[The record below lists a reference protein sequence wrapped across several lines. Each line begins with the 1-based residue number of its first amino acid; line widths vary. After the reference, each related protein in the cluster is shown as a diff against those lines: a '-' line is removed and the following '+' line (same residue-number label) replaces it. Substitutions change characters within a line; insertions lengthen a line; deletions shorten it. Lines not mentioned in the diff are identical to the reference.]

1 MYIYGWF
8 TLLYGRNQHN
18 IVEAIILQL
27 KKKDF
32 VWKSMCMKYWLTTM
46 EKCLTFPGNIPLSVP
61 QSELSQGK

>member
-27 KKKDF
+27 KKNLLFENQYAWNTDSQP
-32 VWKSMCMKYWLTTM
+32 WKS
-46 EKCLTFPGNIPLSVP
+46 V
-61 QSELSQGK
+61 